1 MTIKDSIKVIFGGS
15 FNPPTIAHYE
25 ICKAITKRFN
35 VSDFVFM
42 PTGISYGK
50 KSLISSSH
58 RYNMLEIMCSLIPNS
73 RVSSF
78 ELEQEEYKGTYY
90 TLEHFKGYY
99 FILGADNLIEIK
111 TWKNFPKV
119 IEKNKFIVFNR
130 NHTDLN
136 NIFCDEDIA
145 PYKSNFIVIDIMI
158 SDVSSTLYR
167 KTLDE
172 TIVLPEIHN
181 YVIENKLYEGS
192 EKNE

>member
-1 MTIKDSIKVIFGGS
+1 MIERKTIKVIFGGS

-25 ICKAITKRFN
+25 ISKIITEKFN

-50 KSLISSSH
+50 KTLIAGNH
-58 RYNMLEIMCSLIPNS
+58 RYNMLKILCSLIPNS
-73 RVSSF
+73 RVSTF
-78 ELEQEEYKGTYY
+78 ELEQEEYHGTYY

-119 IEKNKFIVFNR
+119 IETNKFIVFNR

-136 NIFCDEDIA
+136 NVFNDKDIA
-145 PYKSNFIVIDIMI
+145 PYKNNFEVIDVTI

-167 KTLDE
+167 KTLDKK
-172 TIVLPEIHN
+172 IVLPEIHK
-181 YVIENKLYEGS
+181 YVLENKLYEGS
-192 EKNE
+192 DKNE